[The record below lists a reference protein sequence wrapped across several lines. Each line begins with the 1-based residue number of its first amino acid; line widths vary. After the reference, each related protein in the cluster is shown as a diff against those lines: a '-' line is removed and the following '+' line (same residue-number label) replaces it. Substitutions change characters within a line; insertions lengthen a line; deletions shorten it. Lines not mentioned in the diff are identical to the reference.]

1 MTDWVDVILHEF
13 LLFAAVGLFIGGL
26 DDFLVDGIWLVRLI
40 WRRQIIFRIYTP
52 ASMDNLAPPDRPGR
66 IAILIGAWH
75 EDAVIGRMVR
85 AALARIDHEDYRI
98 YIGTYANDPRT
109 IAEVRTIARADGR
122 VRLVEGGVAGPTTK
136 GECLN
141 RIWRALLRDEAT
153 TGVRYKAV
161 VIHDAEDVIHSAE
174 LRLFDR
180 MIEHFDLVQLPV
192 LPLPSAGSRWV
203 AGHYCDEFA
212 EAHDRQL
219 VVREALGAGVPSAG
233 VGCAISREAM
243 ARMAMR
249 GGGKPF
255 DENCLTEDYEIGLR
269 LAQLGYRGAFV
280 SVPTTRG
287 GLPVAVR
294 AHFPETLDTAVRQ
307 KTRWMVG
314 IALAGWDRLGWH
326 GHWAELW
333 MRLRDRRALLAALVV
348 SAGYASLLLWMA
360 SMAGHFIA
368 GTEPEPLS
376 DWLVLLITG
385 NGLLLLWRAAMR
397 FTSVRKF
404 YGNAEAFRSIPR
416 ILTSNLIAMAAAR
429 RALWEYWKLLRGHAL
444 TWDKTRHIFPTALPA
459 E

>member
-1 MTDWVDVILHEF
+1 MLGWVDVILHEL

-26 DDFLVDGIWLVRLI
+26 DDFLVDTIWLSRLI
-40 WRRQIIFRIYTP
+40 WRRQFVFRIYAP
-52 ASMDNLAPPDRPGR
+52 ASMENLAPPDRPGR

-75 EDAVIGRMVR
+75 EDAVIGRMLR
-85 AALARIDHEDYRI
+85 TALTRIDHHDYRI

-109 IAEVRTIARADGR
+109 VAEVRTVARADGR
-122 VRLVEGGVAGPTTK
+122 VRLVEGGVPGPTTK

-141 RIWRALLRDEAT
+141 RIWRALLRDEKV
-153 TGVRYKAV
+153 TGIRYKAI

-180 MIEHFDLVQLPV
+180 MVEHFDLVQLPV
-192 LPLPSAGSRWV
+192 LPLPSPGSRWV

-280 SVPTTRG
+280 SVPVTRG

-314 IALAGWDRLGWH
+314 IALAGWDRLGWY
-326 GHWAELW
+326 GDWAELW

-348 SAGYASLLLWMA
+348 SAGYASLLLWTVSSA
-360 SMAGHFIA
+360 AHFVTA
-368 GTEPEPLS
+368 TVPEPLPES
-376 DWLVLLITG
+376 VEMLLAL
-385 NGLLLLWRAAMR
+385 NGLLLLWRAVMR

-404 YGNAEAFRSIPR
+404 YGMAEAFRSVPR

-429 RALWEYWKLLRGHAL
+429 RALWEYWKLLRGHSL
-444 TWDKTRHIFPTALPA
+444 TWDKTRHVFPESLPA